1 MRIAVLGAGAMG
13 SWFGGH
19 LALQEN
25 AVQLLTTNTAHH
37 ETISK
42 NGLILKGPSVNG
54 QINEQR
60 VSVTA
65 GPPNAIQAPVD
76 LILLMTKAFQTT
88 NALSSIEAAI
98 DHDTHILS
106 LQNGVGNAEAIGEFI
121 SPERVWVG
129 VSMMPIDKVAPGIV
143 EGKGHGISY
152 FGNAANNDNID
163 NIEMAK
169 RIEST
174 FQNANI
180 ELHHDANIQKR
191 IWEKLA
197 FNAGMNALSAL
208 SRGTPGAI
216 GASKGAKQLAQD
228 VAKEVANV
236 ANTLKIDVNLEHVND
251 MITLS
256 CTKHGDHIPSML
268 QDLQLGRRTEVDA
281 LNGAVTQ
288 IASRASVAAPL
299 NKTLTTLIKL
309 AEFSNQSQQPEK
321 EGNHSV

>member
-42 NGLILKGPSVNG
+42 NGLIMQGSTAKG

-60 VSVTA
+60 VNLTA
-65 GPPNAIQAPVD
+65 GPPDSIQAPVD
-76 LILLMTKAFQTT
+76 LILLMTKTFQTT
-88 NALSSIEAAI
+88 NALANVNKAI
-98 DHDTHILS
+98 DDDTHILS

-121 SPERVWVG
+121 SPERIWVG
-129 VSMMPIDKVAPGIV
+129 VSMMPIDKVAPGVV
-143 EGKGHGISY
+143 EGKGQGSSY
-152 FGNAANNDNID
+152 FGNAANQDD
-163 NIEMAK
+163 TDMAQ

-174 FQNANI
+174 FKSAHI

-216 GASKGAKQLAQD
+216 GASKGAKELAQD
-228 VAKEVANV
+228 VADEVAKV
-236 ANTLKIDVNLEHVND
+236 ANTLNIKVNLEHVND

-256 CTKHGDHIPSML
+256 CTQHSDHIPSML
-268 QDLQLGRRTEVDA
+268 QDLQLARRTEVDA
-281 LNGAVTQ
+281 LNGAV
-288 IASRASVAAPL
+288 AMLANRASIAAPL
-299 NKTLTTLIKL
+299 NETLTTLIKL
-309 AEFSNQSQQPEK
+309 AEFSNQSQQQ
-321 EGNHSV
+321 